1 LRVIADTNVLVR
13 VAVNDDPEQAGRA
26 RELLREA
33 DTIALTVA
41 ALCECV
47 WVARRGYRRQAPEIA
62 AAVRRLLAGPTVVV
76 DYPAVEAGLAML
88 EAGGDFAD
96 GVIAFEGRRL
106 GGTVFASFDSRA
118 VELVAAGGGEVHLL
132 APD

>member
-41 ALCECV
+41 AL
-47 WVARRGYRRQAPEIA
+47 
-62 AAVRRLLAGPTVVV
+62 L
-76 DYPAVEAGLAML
+76 
-88 EAGGDFAD
+88 
-96 GVIAFEGRRL
+96 
-106 GGTVFASFDSRA
+106 
-118 VELVAAGGGEVHLL
+118 
-132 APD
+132 